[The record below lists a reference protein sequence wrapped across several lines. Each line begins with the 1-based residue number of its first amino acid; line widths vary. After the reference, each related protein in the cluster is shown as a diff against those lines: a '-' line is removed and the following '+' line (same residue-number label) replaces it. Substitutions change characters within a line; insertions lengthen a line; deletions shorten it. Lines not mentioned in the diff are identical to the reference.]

1 MIELVEILF
10 YNLCKSIRKLMT
22 MTFRQFLK
30 IVLVF
35 RLFLTTTIEP
45 LFFSREVFTLEWID
59 TRTIDGR

>member
-1 MIELVEILF
+1 
-10 YNLCKSIRKLMT
+10 MT